1 VAATAPVAV
10 CCPTCWRWTELK
22 SSATCKRC
30 GSPLV
35 LADGRRVDQ
44 ARDGTA
50 PTAVAI
56 KAPTVSLAPLVVGT
70 DWISIARWIAGA
82 YGALSVLGVFAVGL
96 LVPSITVP
104 VQDANTGQ
112 IVDQTLNI
120 RPYLAIVAFFAIV
133 FYAVIVWLITYGVA
147 RAIVLIVVVLSALAA
162 VSRLGTE
169 PPTAI
174 AASVVSLLCD
184 AGFAYVLTM
193 TFLAPR
199 RPAPINTQPLLQPLS
214 LAAQQP
220 PPPPPPLPLAPTPPP
235 PPPPPP
241 PLVLPPPA

>member
-1 VAATAPVAV
+1 MAATAPVAV

-50 PTAVAI
+50 PISVAI

-70 DWISIARWIAGA
+70 DWISIARWIAAA
-82 YGALSVLGVFAVGL
+82 YGALSVLGIFAVGL
-96 LVPSITVP
+96 FAPSVTVP

-112 IVDQTLNI
+112 IVEQTLNI
-120 RPYLAIVAFFAIV
+120 RPYLAIVGFFAMV
-133 FYAVIVWLITYGVA
+133 FYAVIVWLIAYGVA
-147 RAIVLIVVVLSALAA
+147 RAIVLIVVVLAALAA

-169 PPTAI
+169 PPTAV

-199 RPAPINTQPLLQPLS
+199 RPAPVNAQPVRLPLP
-214 LAAQQP
+214 LAPQ
-220 PPPPPPLPLAPTPPP
+220 PPPPLPQAPPSPSPPP
-235 PPPPPP
+235 LPP

>member
-1 VAATAPVAV
+1 
-10 CCPTCWRWTELK
+10 
-22 SSATCKRC
+22 
-30 GSPLV
+30 
-35 LADGRRVDQ
+35 
-44 ARDGTA
+44 
-50 PTAVAI
+50 
-56 KAPTVSLAPLVVGT
+56 VSLAPLVVGT

-82 YGALSVLGVFAVGL
+82 YGALSVLGIFAVGL
-96 LVPSITVP
+96 FVPSITVP

-147 RAIVLIVVVLSALAA
+147 RAIVLIVVVLGALAA
-162 VSRLGTE
+162 VSRLGAE

-174 AASVVSLLCD
+174 AASVASLLCD

-220 PPPPPPLPLAPTPPP
+220 PPPPPPLAP

>member
-1 VAATAPVAV
+1 V
-10 CCPTCWRWTELK
+10 R
-22 SSATCKRC
+22 
-30 GSPLV
+30 
-35 LADGRRVDQ
+35 GRY
-44 ARDGTA
+44 
-50 PTAVAI
+50 
-56 KAPTVSLAPLVVGT
+56 
-70 DWISIARWIAGA
+70 GA
-82 YGALSVLGVFAVGL
+82 YGGQYVPETIMPALEELERGFFQALADTQKAIFAVGL
-96 LVPSITVP
+96 FVPSITVP

-147 RAIVLIVVVLSALAA
+147 RAIVLIVVVLGALVA

-169 PPTAI
+169 PPTAV

-199 RPAPINTQPLLQPLS
+199 RRSQSAGS
-214 LAAQQP
+214 G
-220 PPPPPPLPLAPTPPP
+220 LPS
-235 PPPPPP
+235 
-241 PLVLPPPA
+241 

>member
-1 VAATAPVAV
+1 
-10 CCPTCWRWTELK
+10 
-22 SSATCKRC
+22 
-30 GSPLV
+30 
-35 LADGRRVDQ
+35 
-44 ARDGTA
+44 
-50 PTAVAI
+50 
-56 KAPTVSLAPLVVGT
+56 
-70 DWISIARWIAGA
+70 
-82 YGALSVLGVFAVGL
+82 
-96 LVPSITVP
+96 

-147 RAIVLIVVVLSALAA
+147 RAIVLIVVVLGALVA

-169 PPTAI
+169 PSTAV

-199 RPAPINTQPLLQPLS
+199 RPAPVNRQPLLPPFA

-220 PPPPPPLPLAPTPPP
+220 SPPPPPPLPPA
-235 PPPPPP
+235 
-241 PLVLPPPA
+241 LPPQ

>member
-10 CCPTCWRWTELK
+10 CCPTCWSWTELK
-22 SSATCKRC
+22 SSPTCKRC

-70 DWISIARWIAGA
+70 DWISIARWIAAA
-82 YGALSVLGVFAVGL
+82 YGALSVLGIFAVGL
-96 LVPSITVP
+96 FVPSITVP
-104 VQDANTGQ
+104 AQDPNSGQ
-112 IVDQTLNI
+112 IVDQTVNI

-147 RAIVLIVVVLSALAA
+147 RAIVLIVIVLEAVIA

-169 PPTAI
+169 PASAV

-184 AGFAYVLTM
+184 AGFAYVLAM

-199 RPAPINTQPLLQPLS
+199 RPAPVNAQPLLPA
-214 LAAQQP
+214 LALEAPQP
-220 PPPPPPLPLAPTPPP
+220 PPLLPSLAPAAPQPPPLPL
-235 PPPPPP
+235 PP
-241 PLVLPPPA
+241 PLVLQPPQ